1 VLLMSVFQHMT
12 MVHIEDSALLNLFQ
26 LMLLHKYLFVILV
39 FGHFKIIFDVLQ
51 FCILLKK

>member
-1 VLLMSVFQHMT
+1 MLLMSVFQHMT

-39 FGHFKIIFDVLQ
+39 FGHFEIIFDVLQ